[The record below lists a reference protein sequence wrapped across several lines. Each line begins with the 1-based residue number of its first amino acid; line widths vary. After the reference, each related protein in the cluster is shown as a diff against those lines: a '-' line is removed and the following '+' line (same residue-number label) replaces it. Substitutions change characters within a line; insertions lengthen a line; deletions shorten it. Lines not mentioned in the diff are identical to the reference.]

1 MAMTTIGK
9 NGDEAALETKKETS
23 MSNPVQTILRF
34 VEASR
39 DELLEFERF
48 WLDMSA
54 RSPDAFPLEMP
65 AGEWHEQFIA
75 WLESKP
81 EV

>member
-1 MAMTTIGK
+1 M
-9 NGDEAALETKKETS
+9 N
-23 MSNPVQTILRF
+23 NPIQTILRF
-34 VEASR
+34 VEDSC
-39 DELLEFERF
+39 DELVKFQHF

-54 RSPDAFPLEMP
+54 RSPDAFPLEMA